1 MSKIELLHQLIE
13 GVGVLSQNIEE
24 KGLTIPKIRSV
35 LSPALRVWSEPNG
48 IYLIQKII
56 GQKIFFKC
64 RDHRLAIRECENR
77 RLVEWTSPLRLHEI
91 EMSGGLP
98 VKLGPNKFVKIELD
112 KQDAVVLLDS
122 SAFFGQKLMCING
135 EFLTRSSII
144 DFVANRMGGSH
155 SVSQAEKTTDLKFKK
170 FRRLLG
176 FTTDGKNIKMLMG
189 TELDNLR
196 NQESEGITGIDP
208 LMLYVADAATRF
220 VEGVQAILP
229 TLNEKLSELK
239 REAQSS
245 KA

>member
-13 GVGVLSQNIEE
+13 GVGVLSENIEE

-56 GQKIFFKC
+56 GQKIIFKC
-64 RDHRLAIRECENR
+64 RDHRLAISECENR
-77 RLVEWTSPLRLHEI
+77 RLVEWTSPLRLHELEI
-91 EMSGGLP
+91 SAGLP
-98 VKLGPNKFVKIELD
+98 AQIGPNEFAKVEFD
-112 KQDAVVLLDS
+112 KQGAIVSLDS

-135 EFLTRSSII
+135 EFLTRKDII

-155 SVSQAEKTTDLKFKK
+155 SVSQVEKAKDLIFRK

-176 FTTDGKNIKMLMG
+176 FTTDGKNIKMLTG

-196 NQESEGITGIDP
+196 DQESEGITGIDP
-208 LMLYVADAATRF
+208 FMLYVADSAARF
-220 VEGVQAILP
+220 VEGVLAILP

-239 REAQSS
+239 LEAQSS